1 MDFKIRY
8 AARRQKQGELI
19 KDNPF
24 TYLGKEQNND
34 FEEVYT
40 KLEDANEF
48 NAIEIKKDI
57 SALKN
62 ELNRHRI
69 SFRNLL
75 SCSPKNEGS
84 IFACIKAAKG
94 IVEDEWLL
102 EKIEKKKTLPI
113 QDVLDV
119 VNVYRGTLEKN
130 RMFVVALSLII
141 RSGLKC
147 LKGYIDKTYA
157 QMDQSHNIGTI
168 VELAQDGAIVM
179 VSNCSFVLV
188 KKKRGMFL
196 GQQIG
201 FAVWE
206 KKENHQNIVRKV
218 AAVASIVILGMML
231 FPVALHF
238 IKMHPIDKSYAVVDI
253 DINPSLE
260 LLIDRNN
267 LVIGINTINRDAD
280 ILLMD
285 NDLRRMPVD
294 EAIAA
299 VFEFAHDRGFV
310 YEDKENLVLVSLG
323 LNPDADK
330 KGDEEEKFENLLNQ
344 IKLRATG
351 DEVIIPVVISVPQ
364 DTVKSAGINN
374 LSIGRQY
381 IYEKSKQKLGI
392 LNLGDVRRS
401 SIQDLLYEA
410 NLVEGRE
417 WIYEGAK

>member
-40 KLEDANEF
+40 KLEDDDEF
-48 NAIEIKKDI
+48 NTIKLKKDI
-57 SALKN
+57 SVLKK
-62 ELNRHRI
+62 ELKHHRI

-75 SCSPKNEGS
+75 SCTPKNEGS
-84 IFACIKAAKG
+84 IFVCIKTAKG

-130 RMFVVALSLII
+130 RMFVIALSLII
-141 RSGLKC
+141 KSNIKS

-157 QMDQSHNIGTI
+157 KIDQSHNIGTI
-168 VELAQDGAIVM
+168 VELAEDGAIVM
-179 VSNCSFVLV
+179 VNDCSFVLV
-188 KKKRGMFL
+188 KKKKGMFL
-196 GQQIG
+196 GQQIE

-206 KKENHQNIVRKV
+206 IKESHQNLVRKV
-218 AAVASIVILGMML
+218 AATASIVILGIAL
-231 FPVALHF
+231 FLVALHF
-238 IKMHPIDKSYAVVDI
+238 IKMPPANKSYAVVDI

-267 LVIGINTINRDAD
+267 LVIGIKTINRDAD

-285 NDLRRMPVD
+285 NDLRGMPID
-294 EAIAA
+294 EAIEA

-310 YEDKENLVLVSLG
+310 YEDKENLVLVSLA

-330 KGDEEEKFENLLNQ
+330 KGDEEEKFEHLLNQ

-364 DTVKSAGINN
+364 DTVKSAGMNN

-381 IYEKSKQKLGI
+381 IYEKSKQKSGI
-392 LNLGDVRRS
+392 LNLGDVRKS

-410 NLVEGRE
+410 KLVEGRE

>member
-1 MDFKIRY
+1 MNFKIRY
-8 AARRQKQGELI
+8 ATRRQKQGELI

-57 SALKN
+57 LTLKK
-62 ELNRHRI
+62 EFKHHRI

-75 SCSPKNEGS
+75 SCPKNEGS
-84 IFACIKAAKG
+84 IFVCIKTAKG

-113 QDVLDV
+113 QDILDK
-119 VNVYRGTLEKN
+119 VNIYRGTLEKN
-130 RMFVVALSLII
+130 RIFVIALSLII
-141 RSGLKC
+141 KNDLKS
-147 LKGYIDKTYA
+147 LMGYIDKTYSKK
-157 QMDQSHNIGTI
+157 DQSHNIGTI

-179 VSNCSFVLV
+179 VSDCSFVLL
-188 KKKRGMFL
+188 KKKKGMSL
-196 GQQIG
+196 GQQIE

-218 AAVASIVILGMML
+218 TTIASIVILGIIL
-231 FPVALHF
+231 FQVALRF
-238 IKMHPIDKSYAVVDI
+238 IKMPPVNKSYAVVDI

-294 EAIAA
+294 EAIKA

-310 YEDKENLVLVSLG
+310 YEDKENLVLVSLA

-351 DEVIIPVVISVPQ
+351 DEVIKPVVISVSQ
-364 DTVKSAGINN
+364 DTVKSAGVNN

-381 IYEKSKQKLGI
+381 IYEKSKQKSGI

-401 SIQDLLYEA
+401 PIQELLHEA
-410 NLVEGRE
+410 NLVEGRD
-417 WIYEGAK
+417 WIYEGAE